1 MLYLEILTCILWSDG
16 KKNISESTNEIYQ
29 DDEQITKRTLQMVC
43 SIQKYSHASFE
54 VTAKLKFKTWLEKI
68 SRTKDPYMHVL

>member
-1 MLYLEILTCILWSDG
+1 LNN
-16 KKNISESTNEIYQ
+16 KKKITESTNEIYQ

-54 VTAKLKFKTWLEKI
+54 VTAKLEFKTWLEKI